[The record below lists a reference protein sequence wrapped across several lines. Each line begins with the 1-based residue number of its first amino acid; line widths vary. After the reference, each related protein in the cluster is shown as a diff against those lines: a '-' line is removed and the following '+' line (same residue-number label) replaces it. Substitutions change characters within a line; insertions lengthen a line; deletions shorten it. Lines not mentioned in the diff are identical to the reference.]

1 MDSKTEF
8 IQNVKQVIRDLK
20 KLCLNNSIPMFVTV
34 YVPDKDEYISDIV
47 SPSVLG
53 LDLKPDIISGHLN
66 VANGF
71 HTVLPPEVLHS
82 SKIDSGT
89 VCQIDF
95 TEIFDDID
103 PDDDE

>member
-20 KLCLNNSIPMFVTV
+20 KLCLNNSTPMFVTV

-47 SPSVLG
+47 SPC
-53 LDLKPDIISGHLN
+53 
-66 VANGF
+66 F

-82 SKIDSGT
+82 SKIDSGN

>member
-1 MDSKTEF
+1 MDNKTEF
-8 IQNVKQVIRDLK
+8 IQNVKQLVRDLK
-20 KLCLNNSIPMFVTV
+20 KLCLNNSAPMFVTV
-34 YVPDKDEYISDIV
+34 YVPGKDEYISDIV

-53 LDLKPDIISGHLN
+53 TDIKPDLISGHLN

-82 SKIDSGT
+82 SKNDNGNA
-89 VCQIDF
+89 CRIDF
-95 TEIFDDID
+95 TEMFDDID